1 MVDPIETSRGRLVDG
16 LAAVLSEIEDMLKRA
31 AGETGERAKDLRAQ
45 VDAKLLAAKLQL
57 EELHG
62 VATDHV
68 KDAARATDEYVHGH
82 PWQAVGIAAAVG
94 LVVGLLMNRR

>member
-1 MVDPIETSRGRLVDG
+1 MVDPIETSRSRLVDG
-16 LAAVLSEIEDMLKRA
+16 LAAVLGEVEDMLKRA

-62 VATDHV
+62 VATGHA

-82 PWQAVGIAAAVG
+82 PWQAVGVAAAVG
-94 LVVGLLMNRR
+94 FVVGLLVSRR